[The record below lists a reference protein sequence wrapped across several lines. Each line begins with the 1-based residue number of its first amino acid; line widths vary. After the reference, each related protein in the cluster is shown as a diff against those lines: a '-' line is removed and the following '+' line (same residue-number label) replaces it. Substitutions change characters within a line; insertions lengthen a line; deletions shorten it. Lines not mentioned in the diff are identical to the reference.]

1 MLAAIGAR
9 FALQGHYISAERYD
23 GGHINDT
30 YFATYRDGS
39 VIRRYV
45 HQRINTNVFPNALE
59 VNQNIA
65 RVTRHIR
72 EKFRLSGIA
81 DIERRVL
88 QLVPTVDG
96 AHVYVTTEGEYWRT
110 YGYIEK
116 TVPRMRV
123 QTPADAFAAARAF
136 GEFSA
141 LLADLPAASV
151 HETIRAFHDTPARL
165 SALEH
170 AIDTDTCNRAAGAK
184 KEIADAMRLKYLAC
198 ALIDVAKT
206 AQLPLRVVHNDSKI
220 TNVLFDESTGEAV
233 CIVDLDTVMPGLT
246 LFDVGELVR
255 TAATRAAEDEAD
267 PEKVYVDG
275 EFFEAVAAG
284 FLSGSGTL
292 CCRAERDA
300 FVTAGKVL
308 AFENG
313 VRFLADHLNGDT
325 YFRIHRA
332 NQNLD
337 RARAQFAI
345 VASLE
350 KQEEDLRRRLDAVT
364 RAA

>member
-9 FALQGHYISAERYD
+9 FVLRGQYISAERYD

-30 YFATYRDGS
+30 YFATYRDGG
-39 VIRRYV
+39 VVRRYV
-45 HQRINTNVFPNALE
+45 HQRINTNVFPNAVE

-65 RVTRHIR
+65 LVTRHIR
-72 EKFRLSGIA
+72 QKFQAGGA
-81 DIERRVL
+81 GDIDRRVL

-96 AHVYVTTEGEYWRT
+96 GDLYVTADGDYWRT
-110 YGYIEK
+110 YTYIEK
-116 TVPRMRV
+116 TVPRMCV
-123 QTPADAFAAARAF
+123 QTTADAFAAACAF
-136 GEFSA
+136 GEFA
-141 LLADLPAASV
+141 AALADFPAESL
-151 HETIRAFHDTPARL
+151 HETIRAFHDTPARFG
-165 SALEH
+165 ALER
-170 AIDTDTCNRAAGAK
+170 AIDADACNRAAEAK
-184 KEIADAMRLKYLAC
+184 NEISMAFRLQFLAP
-198 ALIDVAKT
+198 ALFDVAGAAK
-206 AQLPLRVVHNDSKI
+206 LPLRATHNDSKI
-220 TNVLFDESTGEAV
+220 TNVLFDERTGEAV

-246 LFDVGELVR
+246 LFDVGELIR
-255 TAATRAAEDEAD
+255 TAATRAAEDEPD
-267 PEKVYVDG
+267 PEKVRVDPD
-275 EFFEAVAAG
+275 FFEAVVAG
-284 FLSGSGTL
+284 FLSGSGEM

-313 VRFLADHLNGDT
+313 IRFLADHLNGDK
-325 YFRIHRA
+325 YFRIHRP

-350 KQEEDLRRRLDAVT
+350 KQEDELRRRVDAVT